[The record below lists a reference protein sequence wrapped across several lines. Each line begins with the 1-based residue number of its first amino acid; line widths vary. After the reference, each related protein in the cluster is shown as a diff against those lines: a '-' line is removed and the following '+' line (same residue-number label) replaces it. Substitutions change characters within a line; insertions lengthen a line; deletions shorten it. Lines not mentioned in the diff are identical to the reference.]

1 MSEFEENLLELMHSE
16 HKILQDKIDKIGG
29 FRFTI
34 RGWSVTIVM
43 ASIVAAG
50 GSKLISPYL
59 LGVLFIFIWVFYAVE
74 NRQNELR
81 EIFQNRAF
89 YLERRLRE
97 QLRLQAPDHTLTG
110 TFPGLAH
117 HLHDVQQEQVVS
129 AGRRWLTTTDRY
141 FYAIQ
146 SAAVVVAISAL
157 VLIGKPTDSQAPSQ
171 TVIQINGKLTGI
183 TPSAPPP
190 TKPVGQ
196 TGDEGG
202 KKTR

>member
-16 HKILQDKIDKIGG
+16 YKILQDKIDKIGG

-97 QLRLQAPDHTLTG
+97 YLRSQAPDHTLTG

-117 HLHDVQQEQVVS
+117 HLHDVQRGQNVS
-129 AGRRWLTTTDRY
+129 PGRRWLTATDRY

-146 SAAVVVAISAL
+146 SAAVVVAIGAL
-157 VLIGKPTDSQAPSQ
+157 IFIGKPTDSQNPSQ
-171 TVIQINGKLTGI
+171 TVIQLNSKQTG
-183 TPSAPPP
+183 TAPAPAAA
-190 TKPVGQ
+190 TKPMSEAGN
-196 TGDEGG
+196 EGG
-202 KKTR
+202 KPQK